1 MSRHTVHTAY
11 WSAILQTALVTHSLT
26 VLNQLHSL
34 QLQIVN
40 MQLYSTASQPNK
52 YSHQQFL
59 FLTLFHITYRL
70 IVPYS
75 KNQVWL
81 SKHLSQVDNQ
91 VQNLLPQHLHHRKYH
106 FICSF
111 DSALCKWGV
120 NFSQEILL

>member
-1 MSRHTVHTAY
+1 MLNSCSALQYIQTVMLRYMVYSEVNRTMNTTLSEDIKLLSTSASLGLMSRHTVHTAY

-59 FLTLFHITYRL
+59 FLTLFHIT
-70 IVPYS
+70 
-75 KNQVWL
+75 
-81 SKHLSQVDNQ
+81 
-91 VQNLLPQHLHHRKYH
+91 
-106 FICSF
+106 
-111 DSALCKWGV
+111 
-120 NFSQEILL
+120 